1 MAWLR
6 TRTSVMYREE
16 NVTFHAI
23 AESGL
28 VSHSHSLD
36 WPFLYAHA
44 LLKIFIMWEKNYLR
58 TSAHS
63 KRPLKVIIAS
73 GCKPMELEM
82 TFKPDRTL
90 KPESATIQTQVEER
104 PSQREDLSQINTF
117 MFCFTFPQ
125 GPRGRL
131 PSKQAFLTHHN
142 SSKSP
147 LQELYLKEQKEQ
159 NNKQKTTTTNNWIC
173 AVSPNSPVDSGLCNL
188 AIWAHTWIPRHTI

>member
-1 MAWLR
+1 
-6 TRTSVMYREE
+6 MYREE

-44 LLKIFIMWEKNYLR
+44 LLKISEIDLFIMWEKNYLR

-90 KPESATIQTQVEER
+90 KPESATIQTQVLVKHPGGR
-104 PSQREDLSQINTF
+104 K
-117 MFCFTFPQ
+117 TFPK
-125 GPRGRL
+125 GRL
-131 PSKQAFLTHHN
+131 ISDKYIYFLFYFSPGSQGKITKQTSF
-142 SSKSP
+142 S
-147 LQELYLKEQKEQ
+147 
-159 NNKQKTTTTNNWIC
+159 
-173 AVSPNSPVDSGLCNL
+173 NSP
-188 AIWAHTWIPRHTI
+188 